1 MHSINFY
8 TLKYNNNRLKFLLME
23 YKTIVLLNIGLDL
36 SIYNISKA
44 AYLQTHRCLSAMM
57 CCSTS
62 PGFSQLDQQ
71 LNTMS
76 QYLKRK
82 WHCWFCVVQVI
93 GNGFYVI
100 LYMNNQC
107 CLSNYIIYY
116 FLIQTVMYCV
126 LQTYLNLLYFL
137 LKETPA
143 PGMLLYRGGLR
154 RNINEY
160 TTDIVVHGL
169 YNYNENIKMKTPK
182 QALNRVITS
191 QKCLT

>member
-1 MHSINFY
+1 
-8 TLKYNNNRLKFLLME
+8 
-23 YKTIVLLNIGLDL
+23 
-36 SIYNISKA
+36 
-44 AYLQTHRCLSAMM
+44 
-57 CCSTS
+57 
-62 PGFSQLDQQ
+62 
-71 LNTMS
+71 
-76 QYLKRK
+76 
-82 WHCWFCVVQVI
+82 
-93 GNGFYVI
+93 
-100 LYMNNQC
+100 
-107 CLSNYIIYY
+107 
-116 FLIQTVMYCV
+116 MYCV

-160 TTDIVVHGL
+160 TTDIVFHGL